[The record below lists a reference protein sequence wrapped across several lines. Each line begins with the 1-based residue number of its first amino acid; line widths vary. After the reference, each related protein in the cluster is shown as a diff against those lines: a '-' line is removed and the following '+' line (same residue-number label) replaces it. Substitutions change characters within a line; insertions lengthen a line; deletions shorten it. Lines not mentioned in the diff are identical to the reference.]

1 MQIKFF
7 KTKKTFKKGGIH
19 INPNIYWGICL
30 GVAFVIVAASVVFG
44 VLLFREINKE
54 LVIAAE
60 NNNTQIKKINMTRI
74 EKVLNYFKE
83 RENESFEILN
93 SPAPVV
99 DPSL

>member
-30 GVAFVIVAASVVFG
+30 GVAFVLVAVAVIFG
-44 VLLFREINKE
+44 VLLFKEINKE
-54 LVIAAE
+54 LVTAAE
-60 NNNTQIKKINMTRI
+60 NNNTQIQKINTERI
-74 EKVLNYFKE
+74 ENVLNYFKE
-83 RENESFEILN
+83 RENESYQILN